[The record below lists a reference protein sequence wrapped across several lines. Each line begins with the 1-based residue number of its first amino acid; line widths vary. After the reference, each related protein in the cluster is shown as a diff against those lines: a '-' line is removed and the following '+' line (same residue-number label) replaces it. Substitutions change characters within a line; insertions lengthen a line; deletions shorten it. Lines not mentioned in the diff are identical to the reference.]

1 MEVIDFPG
9 YIEEEKLIIAHKF
22 LVPRQLEEN
31 GLAPAGLT
39 IPQETVQAIIRQY
52 TWEAGVRNL
61 EREIGKVLRKIAR
74 RKAEGHEIPRKVTPS
89 MLSRLLGPPQITP
102 REPETEDQV
111 GAAMG
116 LAWTENGGETMPVE
130 VLLLEGK
137 GNIQITGQVGEVMQ
151 ESGQAA
157 LSYVKSRAKDLG
169 VSPEFF
175 EKNDIHIHIPEGS
188 IPKDGPSAG
197 ITIASSLASALTG
210 RPVSRKV
217 GMSGEITLRGR
228 VLPIGGVR
236 EKVLAAYRLK
246 LSTVILPA
254 QNRKDLADV
263 PAKARSMMDLRF
275 VRHMDEVLDIALLPA
290 PVRPPRPRRSKRKPS
305 KPAPAPTPP
314 PAA

>member
-1 MEVIDFPG
+1 
-9 YIEEEKLIIAHKF
+9 
-22 LVPRQLEEN
+22 
-31 GLAPAGLT
+31 
-39 IPQETVQAIIRQY
+39 
-52 TWEAGVRNL
+52 
-61 EREIGKVLRKIAR
+61 
-74 RKAEGHEIPRKVTPS
+74 
-89 MLSRLLGPPQITP
+89 
-102 REPETEDQV
+102 
-111 GAAMG
+111 
-116 LAWTENGGETMPVE
+116 
-130 VLLLEGK
+130 
-137 GNIQITGQVGEVMQ
+137 
-151 ESGQAA
+151 
-157 LSYVKSRAKDLG
+157 VKSRAKDLG